1 MDEYT
6 PHYLNK
12 SSNVP
17 PVKVGSRREPS
28 EDIVLACLDRR
39 YFILGGRDVVGSISY
54 HIAPLSLSRYAYAQL
69 TSVIDLRSLVLTGG
83 GCFM

>member
-39 YFILGGRDVVGSISY
+39 YFILGGARCGRLNILP
-54 HIAPLSLSRYAYAQL
+54 HRAPKPVKVR
-69 TSVIDLRSLVLTGG
+69 IRSAPFGH
-83 GCFM
+83 